1 MLAYP
6 TIKVYMAAVHSAHV
20 NTENHEIYDKQLTPR
35 LGLLMQGIHIEKSK
49 TTPQRIH
56 LPITLEIMEQIRV
69 TLSKTPKDYKC
80 ILLWA
85 VRCTA
90 FFGLLRVS
98 EFTVPSIHQ
107 YDPDFHL
114 SQADV
119 TLDNRQAPSLVQLHI
134 KQSKTDPFRNGS
146 DVFLGRTHKK
156 ICPVEAILAYLTV
169 RGNQPG
175 QLFVLSDNTT
185 LTRCLFAPALKSIL
199 ITLNLDPYLYNT
211 HSFRIGVA
219 TAVNTAGISE
229 LDIKVTGHWQSDAYH
244 RTSPEQLASLSD
256 KLASSYVLGSNLTS
270 NTIFI
275 KL

>member
-1 MLAYP
+1 
-6 TIKVYMAAVHSAHV
+6 MAAVRSAHV
-20 NTENHEIYDKQLTPR
+20 NTENHEIYDKQLTPH
-35 LGLLMQGIHIEKSK
+35 LGLLMQGIHKEKSK
-49 TTPQRIH
+49 TTPQRTH

-69 TLSKTPKDYKC
+69 ALSKTSKDYKC

-85 VRCTA
+85 VCCTA

-98 EFTVPSIHQ
+98 EFTVPSTHR

-119 TLDNRQAPSLVQLHI
+119 TLDNRQAPSLEQLHI
-134 KQSKTDPFRNGS
+134 KQSKTDPFRNRS
-146 DVFLGRTHKK
+146 DEFLGRTHKK

-175 QLFVLSDNTT
+175 QLFALSDNTT
-185 LTRCLFAPALKSIL
+185 HIRCLFAPALKSIL

-211 HSFRIGVA
+211 HSFRIGAA

-229 LDIKVTGHWQSDAYH
+229 LDIKAMGRWQSDAHQRYI

-256 KLASSYVLGSNLTS
+256 KLASSYVLGSDLTS

-275 KL
+275 